1 MFSLGLPYQVSR
13 TPWRNLLVSCCTR
26 RAEQRIGVHSQS
38 ASLATSANND
48 GNNKVVQQTPQRLSK
63 VLSSAPNL
71 TMSRREAERLI
82 RSGQV
87 TLAGQIVTQPHLLLK
102 PKEIQAVRLQGKF
115 VQQATGSEIASNN
128 TRVWLVHKL
137 AGELVADFDPLQRP
151 LLLDRLR
158 RGGVGRD
165 SKNRRWH
172 LKPIGRLDVSTEGLL
187 VVTNDGAYAR
197 EMELPS
203 HQLHR
208 EYRVRVHGL
217 LPPYKL
223 TRIERGM
230 TIEGVR
236 YRGMKVH
243 VDQIKRKKASS
254 TNQWI
259 TLTCTEVKVTRLI
272 RTAYG
277 DYQLQTIP
285 PGMAVEVPDIR
296 NLMKKGPHVVS
307 NFFIEHPI
315 YSKQKQ

>member
-1 MFSLGLPYQVSR
+1 MFSLRLACQVSR
-13 TPWRNLLVSCCTR
+13 IPWRNFPLSRCTR
-26 RAEQRIGVHSQS
+26 RLEQRIGVHS
-38 ASLATSANND
+38 ASLTTSANN
-48 GNNKVVQQTPQRLSK
+48 NSEAQQQTQQRLSK
-63 VLSSAPNL
+63 VLSTAPNM

-87 TLAGQIVTQPHLLLK
+87 TLAGQIVTQPHLLLT
-102 PKEIQAVRLQGKF
+102 PKEIQAVRLQGKV
-115 VQQATGSEIASNN
+115 VQQATDTEMAANN

-137 AGELVADFDPLQRP
+137 AGELVAEFDPLQRP

-197 EMELPS
+197 EMELPK
-203 HQLHR
+203 QQMHR

-236 YRGMKVH
+236 YRGMKVE
-243 VDQIKRKKASS
+243 VDRIKRKKANS
-254 TNQWI
+254 TNTWI
-259 TLTCTEVKVTRLI
+259 TVKCVEGKNRQVRNVLQHLGCTLDDK
-272 RTAYG
+272 
-277 DYQLQTIP
+277 
-285 PGMAVEVPDIR
+285 
-296 NLMKKGPHVVS
+296 
-307 NFFIEHPI
+307 
-315 YSKQKQ
+315 

>member
-1 MFSLGLPYQVSR
+1 MFSLGLSYRVSR
-13 TPWRNLLVSCCTR
+13 VPWRTVLFSRSVKGPER
-26 RAEQRIGVHSQS
+26 RIGVHS
-38 ASLATSANND
+38 ATFAASANDSSNSNSNSNNNNNNNNNNND
-48 GNNKVVQQTPQRLSK
+48 SSNSSNSSNSNNKAQKQTEQQKPERLSK
-63 VLSSAPNL
+63 VLSTAPNL
-71 TMSRREAERLI
+71 TLSRREAERLI

-87 TLAGQIVTQPHLLLK
+87 TLAGQIVTQPHLLLTS
-102 PKEIQAVRLQGKF
+102 KEIQSVRLRGKF
-115 VQQATGSEIASNN
+115 VQQATDSEMAVNN

-165 SKNRRWH
+165 NKNRTWH
-172 LKPIGRLDVSTEGLL
+172 LKPIGRLDVSTEGLI

-203 HQLHR
+203 RQLHR

-217 LPPYKL
+217 LAPYKL

-230 TIEGVR
+230 AIEGVR

-243 VDQIKRKKASS
+243 VDKIKRKKASS

-259 TLTCTEVKVTRLI
+259 TITCTEGKNRQVRNV
-272 RTAYG
+272 
-277 DYQLQTIP
+277 LQHLGCTWWK
-285 PGMAVEVPDIR
+285 D
-296 NLMKKGPHVVS
+296 K
-307 NFFIEHPI
+307 
-315 YSKQKQ
+315 